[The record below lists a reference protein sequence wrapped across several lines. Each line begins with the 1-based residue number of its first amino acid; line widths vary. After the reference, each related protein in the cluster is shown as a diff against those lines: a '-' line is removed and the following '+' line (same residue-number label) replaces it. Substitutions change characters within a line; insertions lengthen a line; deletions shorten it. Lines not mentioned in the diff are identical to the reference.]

1 MNPIWKVLKKVLDGR
16 LVNLQ
21 CHDCLYGFLANRG
34 CGTTILKTNLAQQ
47 LAFLEQEQMFGGFIY
62 LKKAFNAMHREICV
76 EILQNHGMGEK
87 AMWLITTFRKEAV
100 LVYLAGGSY
109 R

>member
-34 CGTTILKTNLAQQ
+34 CGTTIIEVKLAQQ
-47 LAFLEQEQMFGGFIY
+47 LAL
-62 LKKAFNAMHREICV
+62 
-76 EILQNHGMGEK
+76 
-87 AMWLITTFRKEAV
+87 WRK
-100 LVYLAGGSY
+100 
-109 R
+109 